1 MFDLGKKP
9 LLLIG
14 GGCKGAKLKT
24 NIPAVSTW
32 NALDVVTPDLP
43 NYAGVVGTYGG
54 PGRNIA
60 VSECDTLIAVGC
72 RVSGRITGGMPFA
85 PQAKKYLVDQ
95 EGQPGFE
102 FVQMDGREFLAGLGE
117 QELDPVWLEQC
128 REWAK
133 LDPVKPEHFE
143 TFHHYGFVRKL
154 SEALPANAI
163 VVYDTG
169 GSAIMMGHCFKG
181 KQGQTI
187 FSSNGNSPMGFAFC
201 GALGAWFADPSR
213 PVVCL
218 IGDGGFNM
226 NLQEIQ
232 TMVNYGCNV
241 KTFILNNHCYG
252 NTKLYQDSNGI
263 RQLACGP
270 DGYNPPDFCAI
281 AAAYG
286 VFTHRI
292 ESWEDFARYQWTP
305 MVKSKGAQIFDVVHH
320 DFYQYYPRIS
330 RFDQL
335 LHEQDLEAT

>member
-1 MFDLGKKP
+1 MLGLKP

-54 PGRNIA
+54 PGRNLCLSA
-60 VSECDTLIAVGC
+60 CDVLIAVGS
-72 RVSGRITGGMPFA
+72 RISGRITGGMPFC
-85 PQAKKYLVDQ
+85 PQARKYSVNP
-95 EGQPGFE
+95 ETPEGFE
-102 FVQMDGREFLAGLGE
+102 SIGEDARSYLEGLGE
-117 QELDPVWLEQC
+117 QELDPEWVSQC
-128 REWAK
+128 KEWAK

-143 TFHHYGFVRKL
+143 TFHHYGFVRRL
-154 SEALPANAI
+154 SEALPDNAI

-169 GSAIMMGHCFKG
+169 GSAIMAGHCFKG

-213 PVVCL
+213 PVICL

-252 NTKLYQDSNGI
+252 NTKLYQDSHGI

-270 DGYNPPDFCAI
+270 DGYKPPDFLKI
-281 AAAYG
+281 ALAYG
-286 VFTHRI
+286 VTCVPVETWDVAERI
-292 ESWEDFARYQWTP
+292 FGWIEDPEP
-305 MVKSKGAQIFDVVHH
+305 MIFDVVHH

-335 LHEQDLEAT
+335 LHEQDLCAS